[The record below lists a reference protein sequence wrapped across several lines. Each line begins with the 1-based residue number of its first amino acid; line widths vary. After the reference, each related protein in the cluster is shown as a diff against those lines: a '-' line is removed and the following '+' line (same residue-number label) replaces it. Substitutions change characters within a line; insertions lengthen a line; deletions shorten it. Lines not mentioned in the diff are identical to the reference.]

1 MWRLWTYSTD
11 QMDST
16 THMAMKNR
24 KSGFTILEMIVVIV
38 VGAILATIATRSFSG
53 VSGRF
58 AVQGA
63 QRAFQSMHA
72 RARAQAIEYGTNVS
86 VSIDPAGDSLW
97 LTQDT
102 TVLEKVYLNQEFG
115 VDVTTSTAST
125 ITICMSPRGFGDT
138 NCTSYSSTVLIG
150 FVLGSDIEEL
160 YALPYGQLMER

>member
-1 MWRLWTYSTD
+1 MSYSTD

-16 THMAMKNR
+16 DQRDMRNSM
-24 KSGFTILEMIVVIV
+24 SGFTILEMIVVIV
-38 VGAILATIATRSFSG
+38 VGAMLATIATRSFSG
-53 VSGRF
+53 VAGRF

-63 QRAFQSMHA
+63 QRTFQSMHA

-86 VSIDPAGDSLW
+86 VSIDPAGDSIW

-102 TVLEKVYLNQEFG
+102 TVLEKVYLDQEFG

-138 NCTSYSSTVLIG
+138 SCTSYSGTVLIE
-150 FVLGSDIEEL
+150 FLLGSDAAGL
-160 YALPYGQLMER
+160 FALPYGQLLEQ